1 VDEISTYVTRSEDAP
16 GDINLLQCR
25 GEEGNHL
32 DFVLTG
38 NKVKVKKLIFFLVVL
53 VSLALSYGN
62 DW

>member
-1 VDEISTYVTRSEDAP
+1 MLRETSTS
-16 GDINLLQCR
+16 LLQCR

-38 NKVKVKKLIFFLVVL
+38 NKIKVKKLIFFLVVL